1 LAPSRL
7 REQPLE
13 VALAIEEPVVVAE
26 DVELQRATA
35 CREEC
40 PDVGLVLRPGR
51 RVDERLELETDQPL
65 GVDHGDAQPGAA
77 EERGPRPSEHLPGSL
92 APRVDEVG
100 RGEPRRPGRVVRR
113 VRAAVKAARALGDQ
127 LFV

>member
-1 LAPSRL
+1 MSASSCVRDG
-7 REQPLE
+7 
-13 VALAIEEPVVVAE
+13 ALTSA
-26 DVELQRATA
+26 
-35 CREEC
+35 
-40 PDVGLVLRPGR
+40 GSLRPIS
-51 RVDERLELETDQPL
+51 PS